1 MFLLVPAYP
10 GCPGQTAV
18 KWLLLLLL
26 LLVDLEGHLPNAGLT
41 KCNLINI
48 CATFSMVLIDT
59 AHRASAIAELLVYDN
74 IKCTLTVAITTE
86 FKMFSQ

>member
-10 GCPGQTAV
+10 GCPGQMAV
-18 KWLLLLLL
+18 KWLLLLL

-41 KCNLINI
+41 KCNLIHI

-59 AHRASAIAELLVYDN
+59 AHRASAIAELLVHDN